1 MKHLQKFNEKKN
13 SKIIEYIDMCFLD
26 FLDEGAK
33 TKQQT
38 FGSDVLYKIKIRLRE
53 KHNNWEPNNIK
64 EYIELGRKIE
74 QISLDVEACINK
86 VKIEYPDIEYSVFV
100 SKENDKYIIVLVL
113 KESEI
118 VNLNKN
124 IQDEL

>member
-26 FLDEGAK
+26 FLDAGAK
-33 TKQQT
+33 TKQ
-38 FGSDVLYKIKIRLRE
+38 SDILYKIKIRLRE
-53 KHNNWEPNNIK
+53 KHNKWEPNNIK

-74 QISLDVEACINK
+74 QVSLDVEACIYK

-100 SKENDKYIIVLVL
+100 SSKNDKYIIVLVL
-113 KESEI
+113 KEGG
-118 VNLNKN
+118 LMPK
-124 IQDEL
+124 Q